1 MLTFRKIENL
11 IVGQIDGTPF
21 SIPKTQE
28 SYDTLVALR
37 DEDVDATTDEVMA
50 YINVVK
56 SGEIA
61 GSNEYLSFKPSTG
74 EYFLQ
79 FEGSKS
85 KKPLPKVL
93 VKFIEESFD
102 KDIDFTPILKAWLRL
117 LDNPRYNKTMAKLFS
132 NYLNSEYIDQ
142 DEVNRLVDE
151 EDIDRDL
158 AVKMATYPDIAI
170 TQEGL
175 LATYKVAQ
183 QVTFEYKME
192 WSKEEEKFIKVKKN
206 ILEPIVPKIDPVT
219 GDIDKDTTNKF
230 KDPDFKEDYVFT
242 PAIHSNGDKFFSN
255 NVLGYQYKVGETQML
270 PKEAKRNLNNTFG
283 GGGLYIGGLKYV
295 DGYSNSGNTTLTCL
309 VSPADILSFQD
320 DGKAIRVDA
329 LFVNNIWNN
338 NVALKGKYHS
348 SKYGKLADDRMEQML
363 KDATAEKET
372 NAKKNKSN

>member
-21 SIPKTQE
+21 SIPKTDKSQ
-28 SYDTLVALR
+28 TILTALR
-37 DEDVDATTDEVMA
+37 DGQEDATTEEVIA
-50 YINVVK
+50 FVNEVK
-56 SGEIA
+56 AGEIA

-79 FEGSKS
+79 FEGKKS
-85 KKPLPKVL
+85 KKAIPQVL
-93 VKFIEESFD
+93 VEFIEESFD

-117 LDNPRYNKTMAKLFS
+117 LDNPRYNDTMANLFS
-132 NYLNSEYIDQ
+132 NYLSSDYIDYN
-142 DEVNRLVDE
+142 EVDRLVEE

-158 AVKMATYPDIAI
+158 AKKMATYPDIAI

-183 QVTFEYKME
+183 QVTWEYKME
-192 WSKEEEKFIKVKKN
+192 WCKEEEKFIKVKKN
-206 ILEPIVPKIDPVT
+206 ILEAIAPEVDATTGKINL
-219 GDIDKDTTNKF
+219 DTIGLF
-230 KDPDFKEDYVFT
+230 KDPDHKEDYVFT

-255 NVLGYQYKVGETQML
+255 NVLGYQYKVGEIQML
-270 PKEAKRNLNNTFG
+270 PKDATRQLNNCFG

-295 DGYSNSGNTTLTCL
+295 DGYSHSGNTTLTCL
-309 VSPADILSFQD
+309 VNPSDILSFQD

-348 SKYGKLADDRMEQML
+348 STYGELSEDRIVEMFKAATEERKAAI
-363 KDATAEKET
+363 KDLL
-372 NAKKNKSN
+372 ND

>member
-11 IVGQIDGTPF
+11 IVGQVDGTPF
-21 SIPKTQE
+21 SIPKTE
-28 SYDTLVALR
+28 LSYDTLAALR
-37 DEDVDATTDEVMA
+37 DGDVDATTDEVMA
-50 YINVVK
+50 YVNVVK

-61 GSNEYLSFKPSTG
+61 GSNKYLSFKPSTG

-79 FEGSKS
+79 FEGNKS
-85 KKPLPKVL
+85 KKPIPKVL
-93 VKFIEESFD
+93 VRFIEESFD

-117 LDNPRYNKTMAKLFS
+117 LDNPRYNNTMAELFS
-132 NYLNSEYIDQ
+132 NYLSSNYIDKE
-142 DEVNRLVDE
+142 EVSRLVNE
-151 EDIDRDL
+151 EEIDHDL
-158 AVKMATYPDIAI
+158 AVKMSTYPDIAI

-183 QVTFEYKME
+183 QVTWEYKME

-206 ILEPIVPKIDPVT
+206 ILEPIVPELDAVT
-219 GDIDKDTTNKF
+219 GDVNEDTVGKF

-270 PKEAKRNLNNTFG
+270 PKDATRQLKNCFG

-295 DGYSNSGNTTLTCL
+295 DGYSNSSNTTLTCL
-309 VSPADILSFQD
+309 VNPSDILSFQD

-348 SKYGKLADDRMEQML
+348 SKYGKLSEERIEEML
-363 KDATAEKET
+363 KAATEERKATIEGLL
-372 NAKKNKSN
+372 ND